1 MLIVADD
8 LTGAAD
14 TAGAFATAGHRCVVV
29 LDRSAPVF
37 VPNTTVVAL
46 DTDTRAMTET
56 EAFDVTAAVVK
67 SYPGRSLYIK
77 IDSTVRGHIRATVL
91 AAVSALR
98 GTVEEP
104 ARVVVCPAFPTL
116 GRTVVGGTALLD
128 REPLPAGDLR
138 AVLADVAL
146 AIELVV
152 PDAQTDADLAA
163 LVRSLHDPRRP
174 TDTLWVGSAGLA
186 RHLAD
191 HIAPKAIG
199 AVTPVSADA
208 SGELSRRPVAE
219 RVVVVVGSQHER
231 AEAQV
236 ARLRADTRVA
246 RIDPR
251 EPAHID
257 EIMPVLRD
265 ADGLVLTGGHT
276 AHTVLD
282 ALGISRFAVSGEVT
296 TGMPWAT
303 AVSGGR
309 LISIVTKAGAF
320 GDEMALRR
328 AVEFLEQ
335 P

>member
-1 MLIVADD
+1 VLIVADD

-37 VPNTTVVAL
+37 LPNTTVVAL
-46 DTDTRAMTET
+46 DTDTRAMSET
-56 EAFDVTAAVVK
+56 DAFDVTAAVVK
-67 SYPGRSLYIK
+67 SYPGRTLYIK

-104 ARVVVCPAFPTL
+104 ARVVVCPAFPAL

-146 AIELVV
+146 ATELVV
-152 PDAQTDADLAA
+152 PDAQTDADLAT
-163 LVRSLHDPRRP
+163 LVQTLHDPLRP

-191 HIAPKAIG
+191 HIAKVA
-199 AVTPVSADA
+199 TVSADA
-208 SGELSRRPVAE
+208 SGELSRQHRPAAE

-251 EPAHID
+251 EPAHIE

-303 AVSGGR
+303 AICGGR

>member
-37 VPNTTVVAL
+37 LPNSTIVAL
-46 DTDTRAMTET
+46 DADTRAMSET
-56 EAFDVTAAVVK
+56 DAFDVTAAVVR
-67 SYPGRSLYIK
+67 SYPGRPLYIK
-77 IDSTVRGHIRATVL
+77 IDSTVRGHIRPTVL
-91 AAVSALR
+91 AAISALR
-98 GTVEEP
+98 GTADEP
-104 ARVVVCPAFPTL
+104 TRVVVCPAFPAL
-116 GRTVVGGTALLD
+116 GRTVVDGTALLD
-128 REPLPAGDLR
+128 RTPLPGGYLR
-138 AVLADVAL
+138 SALTDVAL
-146 AIELVV
+146 ATELVV
-152 PDAQTDADLAA
+152 PDAQTDDDLAA
-163 LVRSLHDPRRP
+163 LVASLHDPLRP

-186 RHLAD
+186 RHLAERID
-191 HIAPKAIG
+191 PTDI
-199 AVTPVSADA
+199 VSADA
-208 SGELSRRPVAE
+208 SGELPRLHRPVAD
-219 RVVVVVGSQHER
+219 RVMVVVGSQHER
-231 AEAQV
+231 TEAQV

-251 EPAHID
+251 EPGHIE

-276 AHTVLD
+276 AHVVLD

-296 TGMPWAT
+296 TGMPWST
-303 AVSGGR
+303 AISSGR

>member
-14 TAGAFATAGHRCVVV
+14 TAGAFAAAGHRCVVV
-29 LDRSAPVF
+29 LDRSTPVF
-37 VPNTTVVAL
+37 LPNSTVVAL
-46 DTDTRAMTET
+46 DTDTRAMSERD
-56 EAFDVTAAVVK
+56 AFDVTGAVVR

-104 ARVVVCPAFPTL
+104 ARVVVCPAFPAL
-116 GRTVVGGTALLD
+116 GRTVANGTALLD
-128 REPLPAGDLR
+128 REPLPDGDLR
-138 AVLADVAL
+138 EMLADVAL
-146 AIELVV
+146 ATELIV
-152 PDAQTDADLAA
+152 PDASTDPELAA
-163 LVRSLHDPRRP
+163 LVRALHDPARP
-174 TDTLWVGSAGLA
+174 SATLWVGSAGLA

-191 HIAPKAIG
+191 HIAK
-199 AVTPVSADA
+199 VSTVSADA
-208 SGELSRRPVAE
+208 SGELSRLHRPAAA

-231 AEAQV
+231 AAAQV
-236 ARLRADTRVA
+236 ARLRADTRVV

-251 EPAHID
+251 EPTHIE

-276 AHTVLD
+276 AHIVLD

-303 AVSGGR
+303 AISSGR
-309 LISIVTKAGAF
+309 LISIVTKAGGF

-328 AVEFLEQ
+328 AVDFLEQ